1 MNSKGWLVTLPD
13 EGDIEW
19 EVSPIVYI
27 EDEGVYGIIVSY
39 GAFVSRVKYMKDGI
53 LYDVLIENEEFT
65 NGD

>member
-1 MNSKGWLVTLPD
+1 VTLPD

-27 EDEGVYGIIVSY
+27 EDEGVFGIIVSY
-39 GAFVSRVKYMKDGI
+39 GAFVSRVKYMKDGT